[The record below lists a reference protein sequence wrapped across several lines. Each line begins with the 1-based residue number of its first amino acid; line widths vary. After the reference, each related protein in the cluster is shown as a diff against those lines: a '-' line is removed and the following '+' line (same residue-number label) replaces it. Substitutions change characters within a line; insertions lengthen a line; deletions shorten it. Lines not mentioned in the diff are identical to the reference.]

1 LWILCNN
8 QSAQHCAYPT
18 AVASCLARR
27 KSAARGNALEK
38 YKVAKPLPECP
49 ALLPNKNTSAC
60 VLVLKCRASRERN
73 QSAHPFFS
81 RYPQVGGYQQVVGFG
96 GRNEL
101 MGLSLKEHNAIAG
114 LADVLYDFLPGSGS
128 QQWSGHITFRSVA
141 AKVGVSNYW
150 LGGSKRPAIV
160 ALLSHTL
167 ERDRSRFQPL
177 IIEIVRQGIV
187 YRQKNG
193 NPLRIDDIDRLNGHI
208 LELGFKFPELWDPDF
223 RASLRQDAP
232 HRAKERVEE
241 AIQQERLKETAR
253 EERQVR
259 LDALREEFL
268 RLHTSSDRSKAGLA
282 LERLLTELFSLFNLN
297 PRKSFRVVGEQID
310 GSFELDH
317 ETYLLE
323 AKWEKNP
330 LSEHPLAYFREQIDG
345 SLGVGRVPYGLQIF
359 RDVSLDYLV
368 EFVRVY
374 QNGLNRSVFIH
385 FSIDARQSNH

>member
-1 LWILCNN
+1 
-8 QSAQHCAYPT
+8 
-18 AVASCLARR
+18 
-27 KSAARGNALEK
+27 
-38 YKVAKPLPECP
+38 
-49 ALLPNKNTSAC
+49 
-60 VLVLKCRASRERN
+60 
-73 QSAHPFFS
+73 
-81 RYPQVGGYQQVVGFG
+81 VVGFG

-114 LADVLYDFLPGSGS
+114 LSDVLYDFLPGSGS

-150 LGGSKRPAIV
+150 PGGSKRPAIV

-232 HRAKERVEE
+232 HRARERVEE

-268 RLHTSSDRSKAGLA
+268 RLHTSSDRSKAGLT

-330 LSEHPLAYFREQIDG
+330 LSEHPLAYLREQIDG
-345 SLGVGRVPYGLQIF
+345 KSAITRGVLIAINGVSEQSKQAIVRGKQPNFFCVDGHDVMMVLSGQVALDEFLRQRRRLFARGLMFVP
-359 RDVSLDYLV
+359 
-368 EFVRVY
+368 
-374 QNGLNRSVFIH
+374 
-385 FSIDARQSNH
+385 FSELWKDSRPTP